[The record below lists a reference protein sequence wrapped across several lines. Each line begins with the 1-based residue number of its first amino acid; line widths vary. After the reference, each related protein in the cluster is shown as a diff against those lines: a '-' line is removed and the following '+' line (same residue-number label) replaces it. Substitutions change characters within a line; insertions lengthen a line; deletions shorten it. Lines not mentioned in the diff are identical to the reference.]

1 MFWDTFSQRA
11 EEGVGRSMIDPVAE
25 ASGSALQ
32 RLAAATG
39 GVVTPANLL
48 DVVAVVGAWWAGPR
62 LGTWKGYA
70 VGAPSY
76 FADLADGIIARRAG
90 TVTRVG
96 EIMDHVGDKP
106 KIFWAAWH
114 IWRLRL
120 ADRPL
125 IATVAAYN
133 VANALVTGYDL
144 LRNSEP
150 GVFPD
155 QRAKWAMMTSA
166 TGMGIQVAAKN
177 AERTHPRLA
186 RALHVSG
193 AISSYGGVAFFG
205 IPTAV
210 RYWQTARNG
219 PSRRRRPPVSPP
231 HNNAQSE
238 HSRRT

>member
-1 MFWDTFSQRA
+1 M
-11 EEGVGRSMIDPVAE
+11 AE
-25 ASGSALQ
+25 APDSALQ

-39 GVVTPANLL
+39 GVATPANLL
-48 DVVAVVGAWWAGPR
+48 DVIALAGAWWAGPR
-62 LGTWKGYA
+62 LGTWNGYA

-76 FADLADGIIARRAG
+76 FADLADGIIARRTG

-96 EIMDHVGDKP
+96 EILDHVGDKP

-144 LRNSEP
+144 LRNAEP

-193 AISSYGGVAFFG
+193 AISSYGGVALFG
-205 IPTAV
+205 VPTTV
-210 RYWQTARNG
+210 RYWQTARSG
-219 PSRRRRPPVSPP
+219 PSRRRRPPFCGGP
-231 HNNAQSE
+231 
-238 HSRRT
+238 

>member
-1 MFWDTFSQRA
+1 MC
-11 EEGVGRSMIDPVAE
+11 E
-25 ASGSALQ
+25 APSSALQ

-39 GVVTPANLL
+39 GVVTAANLL
-48 DVVAVVGAWWAGPR
+48 DVVALGGAWWAGPR
-62 LGTWKGYA
+62 LGTWTGYA

-76 FADLADGIIARRAG
+76 FADLADGIIARRTG

-133 VANALVTGYDL
+133 VANAVVTGYDL
-144 LRNSEP
+144 VRNAEP

-155 QRAKWAMMTSA
+155 QRAKLAMMTSA

-177 AERTHPRLA
+177 GERTHPRLA

-205 IPTAV
+205 IPTTV

-219 PSRRRRPPVSPP
+219 RNRRRRTPVSPP
-231 HNNAQSE
+231 RTNA
-238 HSRRT
+238 HSKRSSPILMLLTALCSLPRQQRGA

>member
-1 MFWDTFSQRA
+1 M
-11 EEGVGRSMIDPVAE
+11 AE
-25 ASGSALQ
+25 APDSALQ

-48 DVVAVVGAWWAGPR
+48 DVIAFVGAWWAGPR

-76 FADLADGIIARRAG
+76 FADLADGIIARRTG

-114 IWRLRL
+114 IWRLRF

-133 VANALVTGYDL
+133 VANAVVTGYDL
-144 LRNSEP
+144 LRNAEP

-177 AERTHPRLA
+177 VERTHPRLA

-193 AISSYGGVAFFG
+193 ALGSYGGVAFLG
-205 IPTAV
+205 IPTTV

-219 PSRRRRPPVSPP
+219 RSRRRRPPVSPP
-231 HNNAQSE
+231 HNNAQSK
-238 HSRRT
+238 HSRRTG